1 MIKFDK
7 ITKADSLDNFNSER
21 INFLKYAMAVAVAG
35 HHNII
40 VTGDDR
46 EYTLLMQ
53 NLLPNLSENE
63 AKENAK
69 IYASKIYTSPPYVRP
84 FRTPHYSTSIEGMFG
99 GGIKCNP
106 GEISFANNG
115 VLLLEDVTEFKTSV
129 LQMLRSAL
137 RLKHII
143 LSRCGNVFE
152 YPANFQLAMTLKPC
166 MCGNF
171 GNKNKKCF
179 CSQESINL
187 YWKKIEPL
195 LNEVA
200 IQIDLN
206 DVEKV
211 QNYSEKELQEKIKN
225 AWEIQNS
232 RNKGFNNDLKNLDYL
247 NEVDN
252 NAKDYFYLIK
262 NQLLNEN
269 QSEQVLKVARTIA
282 DMEKQKDIQIENIEM
297 AMSFVFGLEKIKKS
311 IN

>member
-1 MIKFDK
+1 MIKFNK
-7 ITKADSLDNFNSER
+7 TTKSDSLDNFNSER
-21 INFLKYAMAVAVAG
+21 VNFLKYAMAVAVAG

-53 NLLPNLSENE
+53 NLLPNLNKNE
-63 AKENAK
+63 VKEN
-69 IYASKIYTSPPYVRP
+69 SKIYKLQLDYECRP
-84 FRTPHYSTSIEGMFG
+84 FRIPHYSTSIEGMFG
-99 GGIKCNP
+99 GGIKCTA

-115 VLLLEDVTEFKTSV
+115 VLFLEDVTEFKTSV

-171 GNKNKKCF
+171 GNENKKCF
-179 CSQESINL
+179 CSQKSINL
-187 YWKKIEPL
+187 YWEKMKPL
-195 LNEVA
+195 LNDVA
-200 IQIDLN
+200 IQINLN

-262 NQLLNEN
+262 KQLLNEN
-269 QSEQVLKVARTIA
+269 QSEQVLKLARTIA
-282 DMEKQKDIQIENIEM
+282 DMEKQKDIQVENIEM
-297 AMSFVFGLEKIKKS
+297 AMSLSLGLENIKSQFEKR
-311 IN
+311 